1 MKDLYG
7 PRFRALHW
15 CTEQMIT
22 TALAQMDLTASQGR
36 IIGFIARV
44 KTPPCSKDIEDFF
57 HLSHP
62 SVWGTLS
69 RMEKKGFLQLC
80 PDPQDR
86 RCKRLHLLPKGQ
98 ACHAAIEQTI
108 SQIEDRMVQGFSPEE
123 RRLFS
128 AFLDRSIENMRGTLC
143 CPHQKE
149 E

>member
-1 MKDLYG
+1 MQQLYG

-22 TALAQMDLTASQGR
+22 AALAQMDLTASQGR
-36 IIGFIARV
+36 IIGFIARSQ
-44 KTPPCSKDIEDFF
+44 TPPCSKNIEDAF

-69 RMEKKGFLQLC
+69 RMEKKGFLAFY

-86 RCKRLHLLPKGQ
+86 RCKRLQLLPKGQ

-108 SQIEDRMVQGFSPEE
+108 SQIEAQMVQGFSPEE
-123 RRLFS
+123 QQLFS
-128 AFLDRSIENMRGTLC
+128 TFLNRSMENMRGTLC
-143 CPHQKE
+143 CPPQKE